1 MERTAKTN
9 PLCTRRMYRRYMKLR
24 LLALSALFTIVTA
37 PAYSQWVLHGGV
49 MDDQIHRGIELT
61 YNMQYAQADQT
72 FDSVIRQNPQHPAGY
87 FYKAMVNFWR
97 AVTNTDNTGYDDA
110 YARDLDECIKRADL
124 LLDSNEWDLAGLF
137 YKGAALGMHARI
149 FAIRPKWQ
157 DAINLL
163 VSDARDGVKYLNKLE
178 EKIPANGDIMFGRG
192 LYNFYVEAVKEDNPT
207 LAPIINVFATGSK
220 RIGLQMLEY
229 AAQRASYSQ
238 TEAMYE
244 LMKVYYL
251 YEKDYNKSYNYSRIL
266 ASKYPNNSA
275 FLHYLAFNQVS
286 LGEHVKYDSTYRVM
300 LARAKERRE
309 GYTIK
314 QAREAMYF
322 IGQSNLYRPNGNI
335 DSALY
340 YLYNSNLLSRKITPD
355 EVTWWI
361 AKSELMLGMAYDVRG
376 DRTNAIMM
384 YNRVMK
390 MKDVATHGDAQRYL
404 ATPYRR

>member
-1 MERTAKTN
+1 
-9 PLCTRRMYRRYMKLR
+9 MYRRYMKLR
-24 LLALSALFTIVTA
+24 LLALIALFTIVTA

>member
-1 MERTAKTN
+1 
-9 PLCTRRMYRRYMKLR
+9 MKLR
-24 LLALSALFTIVTA
+24 TLSVIFLLALSITSANG
-37 PAYSQWVLHGGV
+37 QWVLHGGE
-49 MDDQIHRGIELT
+49 MDNQIHRGIELT
-61 YNMQYAQADQT
+61 YNMQYDEADRT
-72 FDSVIRQNPQHPAGY
+72 FDTVIRQNPNHPAGY

-110 YARDLDECIKRADL
+110 YSRDLDECMKRADV

-163 VSDARDGVKYLNKLE
+163 VSDAKDGVKYLNKLE

-207 LAPIINVFATGSK
+207 LAPVISVFATGSK

-229 AAQRASYSQ
+229 AAQRATYSQ

-286 LGEHVKYDSTYRVM
+286 LGEHVKYDSTYHVM

-384 YNRVMK
+384 YNRVMQ
-390 MKDVATHGDAQRYL
+390 MKDMATHGDAQRYL
-404 ATPYRR
+404 ANPYRR

>member
-1 MERTAKTN
+1 
-9 PLCTRRMYRRYMKLR
+9 MKLR
-24 LLALSALFTIVTA
+24 LLALIALFTIVTA

>member
-1 MERTAKTN
+1 
-9 PLCTRRMYRRYMKLR
+9 MKLR
-24 LLALSALFTIVTA
+24 LLALIALFTIVNA
-37 PAYSQWVLHGGV
+37 SAYSQWVLHGGV

-61 YNMQYAQADQT
+61 YNMQYNEADQT
-72 FDSVIRQNPQHPAGY
+72 FDTVIRQNPQHPAGY

-163 VSDARDGVKYLNKLE
+163 VSDAKDGVKYLNKLE

-286 LGEHVKYDSTYRVM
+286 LGEHAKYDSTYRVM

-390 MKDVATHGDAQRYL
+390 MKDVATHGDAQRY
-404 ATPYRR
+404 

>member
-1 MERTAKTN
+1 
-9 PLCTRRMYRRYMKLR
+9 MKLR

>member
-24 LLALSALFTIVTA
+24 LLALIALFTIVTA

-390 MKDVATHGDAQRYL
+390 MKDVATHGDAQRNL

>member
-1 MERTAKTN
+1 
-9 PLCTRRMYRRYMKLR
+9 MYSRYMKLR
-24 LLALSALFTIVTA
+24 LAAVIVLFALFTR
-37 PAYSQWVLHGGV
+37 PAQSQWVLHGGE
-49 MDDQIHRGIELT
+49 MDNQIHRGIELT
-61 YNMQYAQADQT
+61 YNMQYGEADRT
-72 FDSVIRQNPQHPAGY
+72 FDSVVRQNPRHPAGY

-110 YARDLDECIKRADL
+110 YSRDLDECIKRADV

-207 LAPIINVFATGSK
+207 LAPVISVFATGSK

-229 AAQRASYSQ
+229 AAQKASYSQ

-251 YEKDYNKSYNYSRIL
+251 YEKDYNKSYNYARIL

-300 LARAKERRE
+300 LARAKDRRE

-322 IGQSNLYRPNGNI
+322 IGQSNLYRSNGNI

-376 DRTNAIMM
+376 DRPNAIMM

-404 ATPYRR
+404 ANPYRR